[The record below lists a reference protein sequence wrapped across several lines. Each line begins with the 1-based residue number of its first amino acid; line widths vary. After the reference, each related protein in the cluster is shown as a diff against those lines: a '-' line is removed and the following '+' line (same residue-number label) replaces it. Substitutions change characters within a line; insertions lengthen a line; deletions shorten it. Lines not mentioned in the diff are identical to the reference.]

1 MKRLAALI
9 IICAVTP
16 ALAAPKRKRPKPKK
30 PKPEPTE
37 PAPVEEATPTPTP
50 APAPSPS
57 PSISSADKPWAQGVP
72 QDVQDKA
79 SALYEEGNTL
89 FAQQAHT
96 SAIEKYRAAIALW
109 DHPLIR
115 FNMAVTEIRLE
126 RILEAADNLEKAL
139 KYGDKPFKPELYQQ
153 ALDYQAL
160 LKGRVGFIEASC
172 DQTEARLLLDGKP
185 WFDCP
190 GTKKMRVLA
199 GEHAVTGEKKDY
211 LTQSTKLVVGGDK
224 TASAKVKLVP
234 LDTAVVLKYPY
245 RRWIPW
251 TMMGM
256 GLAVAAG
263 GAGTWFLGK
272 NQMDDF
278 EAEYTAQC
286 QNGCEPGLTAPEHRS
301 LAALHDGAVLKGQIG
316 IAMMG
321 VGGAVAVTG
330 IVLAIMNR
338 PTRVLPNVEVAPKA
352 GGGVAKVGWR
362 F

>member
-1 MKRLAALI
+1 VRRLAIAILVCI
-9 IICAVTP
+9 AVP
-16 ALAAPKRKRPKPKK
+16 AAAAPKKKRKAPKK
-30 PKPEPTE
+30 K
-37 PAPVEEATPTPTP
+37 PAPEEP
-50 APAPSPS
+50 APAPEPA
-57 PSISSADKPWAQGVP
+57 PTPPPPPEPVSSEPKPWAEGVP

-89 FAQQAHT
+89 FAQQAH
-96 SAIEKYRAAIALW
+96 APALAKYKEAIALW

-126 RILEAADNLEKAL
+126 RILEAADDLDRAL

-160 LKGRVGFIEASC
+160 VKNQVGYIEATC
-172 DQTEARLLLDGKP
+172 EQPQARLLLDGKP

-190 GTKKMRVLA
+190 GTQKLRVLA
-199 GEHAVTGEKKDY
+199 GEHAIVGEKQGY
-211 LTQSTKLVVGGDK
+211 LTASTKVVVNGDEV
-224 TASAKVKLVP
+224 AHEDIKLMP
-234 LDTAVVLKYPY
+234 LDSAVVLEYPY

-251 TMMGM
+251 TMTGI
-256 GLAVAAG
+256 GLAVGLG
-263 GAGTWFLGK
+263 GVGTWFLGK
-272 NQMDDF
+272 NQMDQF
-278 EAEYTAQC
+278 EADFSTQC
-286 QNGCEPGLTAPEHRS
+286 ALGCEKGLTAPEHRS
-301 LAALHDGAVLKGQIG
+301 LAAQRDSAELKGKVG

-338 PTRVLPNVEVAPKA
+338 PKRVLPSVEVAPTS
-352 GGGVAKVGWR
+352 GGGVAQVGWQ

>member
-1 MKRLAALI
+1 VKRLALVLI
-9 IICAVTP
+9 ACSAVP
-16 ALAAPKRKRPKPKK
+16 ALAAPKKKKKAPAPKPA
-30 PKPEPTE
+30 PTE
-37 PAPVEEATPTPTP
+37 PAPAAAPVPPP
-50 APAPSPS
+50 APV
-57 PSISSADKPWAQGVP
+57 SAEPKPWAQGVP

-89 FAQQAHT
+89 FAQQAH
-96 SAIEKYRAAIALW
+96 APALDKYKQAIALW
-109 DHPLIR
+109 EHPLIR

-126 RILEAADNLEKAL
+126 RILEAADDLEKAL

-160 LKGRVGFIEASC
+160 VKGRVGFIEASC
-172 DQTEARLLLDGKP
+172 DQAGARLLLDGKP

-190 GTKKMRVLA
+190 KTDKIRVLA
-199 GEHAVTGEKKDY
+199 GEHAIVGTKDGF
-211 LTQSTKLVVGGDK
+211 LTSSTKVVVDGGE
-224 TASAKVKLVP
+224 TVQQKVKLVP
-234 LDTAVVLKYPY
+234 LDSAVVLKYPY

-251 TMMGM
+251 TMTGL
-256 GLAVAAG
+256 GLAVGLG
-263 GAGTWFLGK
+263 GVGTWFVGR
-272 NQMDDF
+272 NQMDQF
-278 EAEYTAQC
+278 EADFSTQC

-301 LAALHDGAVLKGQIG
+301 LAAQEKSARLKGQIG

-338 PTRVLPNVEVAPKA
+338 PTRELPNIEVAPSA
-352 GGGVAKVGWR
+352 GGGVAKVGWS

>member
-1 MKRLAALI
+1 MKKALVILVCLA
-9 IICAVTP
+9 TP
-16 ALAAPKRKRPKPKK
+16 ALAAPKKKKKKPAPKP
-30 PKPEPTE
+30 PAAE
-37 PAPVEEATPTPTP
+37 PAAEEEPAPTP
-50 APAPSPS
+50 APAPTPPPS
-57 PSISSADKPWAQGVP
+57 ATSSEGKPWAQGVP
-72 QDVQDKA
+72 KDVQDKA

-89 FAQQAHT
+89 FAQQAH
-96 SAIEKYRAAIALW
+96 APALEKYKQAIALW
-109 DHPLIR
+109 EHPLIR

-139 KYGDKPFKPELYQQ
+139 QYGDKPFKPELYQQ

-160 LKGRVGFIEASC
+160 VKNQVGYIEATC
-172 DQTEARLLLDGKP
+172 DQSQARLLLDGKP

-190 GTKKMRVLA
+190 GTKKVRVLA
-199 GEHAVTGEKKDY
+199 GEHAIVGEKQGF
-211 LTQSTKLVVGGDK
+211 LTASTKFVVDGGE
-224 TASAKVKLVP
+224 TAQQKVKLVP
-234 LDTAVVLKYPY
+234 LDSAVVLKYPY

-251 TMMGM
+251 TMTGIGVVV
-256 GLAVAAG
+256 GLG
-263 GAGTWFLGK
+263 GAATWFAGR
-272 NQMDDF
+272 NQMDQFELDF
-278 EAEYTAQC
+278 SAQC

-301 LAALHDGAVLKGQIG
+301 LAAQRDSAELKGQIG

-330 IVLAIMNR
+330 IVLAIANR